1 MPEQRK
7 LSIVFKKSAQ
17 KDLARFDQRTR
28 QRLSDAIAALAY
40 NPYPHGSLKL
50 SGFEDYWRV
59 RVGSYRIVYQICGDK
74 LIIFIVRIAGRKDVY
89 QGL

>member
-59 RVGSYRIVYQICGDK
+59 RVGSYRIVYQICDDK
-74 LIIFIVRIAGRKDVY
+74 LIIFIVRIADRKDVY